1 MAYFVAVNGEG
12 PAWVPSRPMRE
23 QAGWTPHAEWVNA
36 LVRDGF
42 IVLAGPIG
50 SGSPHRAMLI
60 VHAESEAAVRSRFET
75 DPWIRSG
82 VLRTLS
88 IDPWSVLASDDRLDR
103 LLDEIT
109 RSKPPS

>member
-1 MAYFVAVNGEG
+1 MAYFVVVNGEG
-12 PAWVPSRPMRE
+12 PAWVRSRPMRE
-23 QAGWTPHAEWVNA
+23 QEGWTPHADWVNA
-36 LVRDGF
+36 LVREGF

-50 SGSPHRAMLI
+50 NGSPHRAMLI
-60 VHAESEAAVRSRFET
+60 VHADSEAVVRRRFET

-88 IDPWSVLASDDRLDR
+88 IDAWNVLASDDRLDH

-109 RSKPPS
+109 RSKPS